1 MKNFILLITFLVLP
15 VAVYSQE
22 ESAIKAFTG
31 GAYGGFVLC
40 EMEARLNFIKVQT
53 EEITPTDYL
62 SITKTCL
69 DTSLNEVTPKFDE
82 AKKEIKNPAAME
94 ALKELYIYWKT
105 SMKVSVIS
113 QQFGE
118 PSSLFGARVD
128 EKRSGIEER
137 IDRLELEL

>member
-1 MKNFILLITFLVLP
+1 MPIAAN
-15 VAVYSQE
+15 SQE
-22 ESAIKAFTG
+22 ESAVKAFTG

-40 EMEARLNFIKVQT
+40 ELEARLNFLKVQT
-53 EEITPTDYL
+53 KEIAPTDYISL
-62 SITKTCL
+62 TKKCL
-69 DTSLNEVTPKFDE
+69 DASLNEIKPKFEE
-82 AKKEIKNPAAME
+82 ARKEIKNPAAME

-118 PSSLFGARVD
+118 PSSLSGARVD